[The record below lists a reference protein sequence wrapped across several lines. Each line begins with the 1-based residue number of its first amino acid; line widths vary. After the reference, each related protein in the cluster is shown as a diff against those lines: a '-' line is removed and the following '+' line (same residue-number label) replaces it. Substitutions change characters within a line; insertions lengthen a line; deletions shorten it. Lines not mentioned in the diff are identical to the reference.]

1 VKEKL
6 LSRKF
11 QLTLATILTNLALV
25 LQGKLDMQTG
35 VVVSAVSVGL
45 YVLTNAGIRMAQV
58 KTSAS
63 RLEAVVAQI
72 QEAITQS
79 TEGGGEE

>member
-1 VKEKL
+1 MKEKL

-11 QLTLATILTNLALV
+11 QLTLATVLTNLALV
-25 LQGKLDMQTG
+25 LQGKLDVQTG
-35 VVVSAVSVGL
+35 VIISAVSVGL
-45 YVLTNAGIRMAQV
+45 YVLTNAGIRMTQV

>member
-1 VKEKL
+1 
-6 LSRKF
+6 
-11 QLTLATILTNLALV
+11 
-25 LQGKLDMQTG
+25 MQTG
-35 VVVSAVSVGL
+35 VIISAVSVGL
-45 YVLTNAGIRMAQV
+45 YVLTNAGIRMTQV
-58 KTSAS
+58 KTSAG